1 MKKKNYNN
9 KSKPDRSLSRLVAV
23 QLVYKKN
30 FDDISFVKAIN
41 EFRNTDNHLLY
52 DSQRQDM
59 DLVFFENLIDN
70 LDNSFDYIEK
80 LISDSLE
87 NNTIER
93 VELILAAIFRLAT
106 CELLN
111 FNEIPARVIINEYV
125 NLTHAFFDDQQPT
138 LANGVIDNLAKK
150 IRENEFS

>member
-9 KSKPDRSLSRLVAV
+9 NPKFDRSLSRLVAV
-23 QLVYKKN
+23 QLVYRKN
-30 FDDISFVKAIN
+30 FDDTSFIKAIN
-41 EFRNTDNHLLY
+41 EFRSTDNHLLY
-52 DSQRQDM
+52 DGQRQDM
-59 DLVFFENLIDN
+59 DLGFFESLIDH
-70 LDNSFDYIEK
+70 LDNSFQDIEK

-87 NNTIER
+87 NNHIER
-93 VELILAAIFRLAT
+93 IELVLAAIFRLAT

-125 NLTHAFFDDQQPT
+125 NLAYAFFDDQQPI

-150 IRENEFS
+150 IRKNEFS

>member
-9 KSKPDRSLSRLVAV
+9 KPKPDRSLSRLVAV

-59 DLVFFENLIDN
+59 DLV
-70 LDNSFDYIEK
+70 
-80 LISDSLE
+80 
-87 NNTIER
+87 
-93 VELILAAIFRLAT
+93 
-106 CELLN
+106 
-111 FNEIPARVIINEYV
+111 
-125 NLTHAFFDDQQPT
+125 
-138 LANGVIDNLAKK
+138 
-150 IRENEFS
+150 

>member
-1 MKKKNYNN
+1 MN
-9 KSKPDRSLSRLVAV
+9 KENFNSKPKFDRSLSRLVAV
-23 QLVYKKN
+23 QLVYRKN
-30 FDDISFVKAIN
+30 FEDISFIKAIN
-41 EFRNTDNHLLY
+41 EFKNTDNHLLY
-52 DSQRQDM
+52 DSQRKDM
-59 DLVFFENLIDN
+59 DLVFFESLIDH
-70 LDNSFDYIEK
+70 LDNSFQDIEK

-87 NNTIER
+87 NNSIER
-93 VELILAAIFRLAT
+93 IELVLAAIFRLAT

-125 NLTHAFFDDQQPT
+125 NLAYAFFDDQQPN

>member
-1 MKKKNYNN
+1 MNKKNFN
-9 KSKPDRSLSRLVAV
+9 SKPKFDRSLSRLVAV
-23 QLVYKKN
+23 QLVYRKN
-30 FDDISFVKAIN
+30 FEDISFIKAIN
-41 EFRNTDNHLLY
+41 EFKNTDNHLLY
-52 DSQRQDM
+52 DSQRKDM
-59 DLVFFENLIDN
+59 DLVFFESLIDH
-70 LDNSFDYIEK
+70 LDNSFQDIEK

-87 NNTIER
+87 NNSIER
-93 VELILAAIFRLAT
+93 IELVLAAIFRLAT

-125 NLTHAFFDDQQPT
+125 NLAYAFFDDQQPN